1 MSSAIAGNNNTQLPD
16 AAGIPVPGPPAAS
29 PAHTNA
35 SGGRR
40 GVQKKQR
47 ILWDSDAAT
56 RDGKTS
62 IGILLEWLTTPGN
75 YERWKDGK
83 SQFGE
88 TREALC
94 SQIKAE
100 MKKHGILHRENANIR
115 TQISEL
121 ERAYDAAVAWLMLN
135 GYDGKLPDVK
145 SVDMSNNIVALLPGD
160 ASSDGVANSTEMESS
175 SNAGG
180 NPVEAVVL
188 RTCRYFHVLD
198 SIMRPS
204 ATSAAALTSAS
215 GVPRSRQRRAYTRV
229 PKKKD
234 EAGDGDEQPV
244 QLQVQVHPNESDGSM
259 DTDENTLDKTAE
271 APPAAQP
278 AAATEGPTAVPPTA
292 VEPDSSSTPTPSGN
306 DTSAQPAMVALAIRA
321 AERRQPTAGTQKR
334 KAPPTPGVNGT
345 SAAGILHG
353 GISSSVNTITP
364 TPQPLME
371 PWSSAAAVTNLT
383 NYENTQR
390 LLLEAAREE
399 RERKRF
405 HMDEEKHVLECEKL
419 RYEVQSAKLRLNV
432 ERTLAKK
439 QLLDAGLSQTEI
451 DAMTS
456 E

>member
-1 MSSAIAGNNNTQLPD
+1 MSGASARNSAPLPD
-16 AAGIPVPGPPAAS
+16 TTATGAPPTAS
-29 PAHTNA
+29 PAPPTA
-35 SGGRR
+35 PGGRR

-75 YERWKDGK
+75 YDRWKDGK

-121 ERAYDAAVAWLMLN
+121 ERAYDTAVAWLMLN
-135 GYDGKLPDVK
+135 GYDGKLPDAK
-145 SVDMSNNIVALLPGD
+145 SVDINSSDVPLLPGD
-160 ASSDGVANSTEMESS
+160 ANGDGIANSTEVESN

-204 ATSAAALTSAS
+204 ATSAAASTS
-215 GVPRSRQRRAYTRV
+215 GVPRARQRRTYTRV
-229 PKKKD
+229 PKRKD
-234 EAGDGDEQPV
+234 EVGDGEEQPA
-244 QLQVQVHPNESDGSM
+244 QLHVQVHPNESDGSM
-259 DTDENTLDKTAE
+259 DTDENALDKTAE
-271 APPAAQP
+271 AAPAAQP
-278 AAATEGPTAVPPTA
+278 PAATEEVAAVTIA
-292 VEPDSSSTPTPSGN
+292 EPDSSSTPTPSTN
-306 DTSAQPAMVALAIRA
+306 DTSALPAMVALALRA
-321 AERRQPTAGTQKR
+321 AERRQPTPGTQKR
-334 KAPPTPGVNGT
+334 KAPSTPGVNGST
-345 SAAGILHG
+345 AGGAPQG
-353 GISSSVNTITP
+353 GISTSVSNVTT
-364 TPQPLME
+364 TPQALME
-371 PWSSAAAVTNLT
+371 PWQSAAAVTNLA

-405 HMDEEKHVLECEKL
+405 HMDEEKHALECEKL

-439 QLLDAGLSQTEI
+439 QLLDAGLSQTEVN
-451 DAMTS
+451 AVTS